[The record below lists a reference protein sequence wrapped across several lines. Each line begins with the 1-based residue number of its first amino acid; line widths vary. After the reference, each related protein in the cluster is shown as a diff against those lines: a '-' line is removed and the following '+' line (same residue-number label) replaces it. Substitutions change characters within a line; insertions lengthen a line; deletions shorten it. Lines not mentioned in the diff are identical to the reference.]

1 VDTAKSVSLS
11 EGSNRDPLKR
21 NLSSKHLDTFFSPLS
36 IAPGERHLRGWKTLA
51 VPAWDVT
58 ISLSVNLEHIE
69 FVRSS
74 VFSGFYH
81 TPQSEESSAWKNVS
95 RRIKTEI
102 DFEASRYIF
111 SPTPLSFKPNRNE
124 GWNITLA
131 MPVWE
136 LTTIGNWEKFISKQK
151 AGIAY
156 SFLDMYT
163 FCDFLYMSP
172 SICIETGHFR
182 TLLGWAKLP
191 CDACFTISA
200 YMGRP
205 MIIS

>member
-1 VDTAKSVSLS
+1 MSHWAKR
-11 EGSNRDPLKR
+11 SNRDPLKR

-36 IAPGERHLRGWKTLA
+36 IALGERHLQGWKTL
-51 VPAWDVT
+51 DVT
-58 ISLSVNLEHIE
+58 ISLSVYLEHIE
-69 FVRSS
+69 FVTSS

-111 SPTPLSFKPNRNE
+111 SPTPLSFRPNRNE

-131 MPVWE
+131 MPVRE
-136 LTTIGNWEKFISKQK
+136 LTTISNWKKFISKQK
-151 AGIAY
+151 AGIVY

-163 FCDFLYMSP
+163 FCDFLYMSL
-172 SICIETGHFR
+172 SICIENGHFW
-182 TLLGWAKLP
+182 TLLRQAQLP
-191 CDACFTISA
+191 CDTCFATSTD
-200 YMGRP
+200 MRRP